1 MGLNMVSTMG
11 PNMGANIGSNLGQSI
26 TPNMGANM
34 APNMVTNL
42 AANMGPNLG
51 ENFVPGNS
59 IKIRELLYRLIISQ
73 LFYDGYQQVAVTLS
87 NMVHTDPPCPPSD
100 RLMQVATLGL
110 ERESEGVHRPQ
121 NPVEQQL
128 GPGLDLEYE
137 TEMASGAP
145 EPATYETAYV
155 TSHKGNCRSGA
166 FSQDGQLCATGSVD
180 ASIKILDVD
189 RMLAKSNPEGRSHM
203 DQTGHPVI
211 RTLYDHLEEVTC
223 LEFHPKEA
231 ILASGSNDFTIKL
244 FDYSKASAKKAFKT
258 ITDAA
263 PLSCMSFHPSGD
275 YLVAGTSAPIVRMYD
290 MNTAQC
296 FVSAIPSH
304 QHSSAVTSVKWSND
318 GKHFVS
324 ASTDGSI
331 KIWDGVSNRCIATF
345 LQAHDGAEVCSVV
358 FSRNGKYVL
367 SSGKDSLVKLWELST
382 SRCLIA
388 YTGAGTTGKQENQ
401 AQAVFNHSEDYVMFP
416 DEATTSLCC
425 WDSRNA
431 SRKQLLSLGHN
442 GPVRWMVHSPSQ
454 AAFLSCSDDY
464 RARFWFRRN

>member
-1 MGLNMVSTMG
+1 MMGGGGGLLGNAPGVPAVVPSG
-11 PNMGANIGSNLGQSI
+11 GGGGGGGGGAGSGFLPGDLPANIIQ
-26 TPNMGANM
+26 T
-34 APNMVTNL
+34 
-42 AANMGPNLG
+42 
-51 ENFVPGNS
+51 
-59 IKIRELLYRLIISQ
+59 REVLYRLIISQ
-73 LFYDGYQQVAVTLS
+73 LFYDGYQQVALTLS
-87 NMVHTDPPCPPSD
+87 NIVHTDPPCPPSD
-100 RLMQVATLGL
+100 RLMHVVTLGL
-110 ERESEGVHRPQ
+110 EKEAEGGHRQQ
-121 NPVEQQL
+121 NKTEQML

-137 TEMASGAP
+137 TEMTGAAP

-166 FSQDGQLCATGSVD
+166 FSWDGQLCATGSVD

-189 RMLAKSNPEGRSHM
+189 RMLAKSNPDGRSHM

-211 RTLYDHLEEVTC
+211 RTLYDHLEEVTA

-263 PLSCMSFHPSGD
+263 PITCMSFHPSGD
-275 YLVAGTSAPIVRMYD
+275 YLVAGTTTPIIRMYD
-290 MNTAQC
+290 ANTAQC
-296 FVSAIPSH
+296 FVSAVSSH
-304 QHSSAVTSVKWSND
+304 QHGGEVTSIKWSND
-318 GKHFVS
+318 GKHFCS
-324 ASTDGSI
+324 GSKDGSV

-345 LQAHDGAEVCSVV
+345 LQAHDGSEVCSVV

-401 AQAVFNHSEDYVMFP
+401 AQAVFNQTEDFVMFP

-442 GPVRWMVHSPSQ
+442 GPVRWMVHSPTH
-454 AAFLSCSDDY
+454 AAFLSCSDDF
-464 RARFWFRRN
+464 RARFWYRRQ